1 MGNDTKVMLFALGI
15 ATSIGPLTGLGLSFT
30 ALSPLVMGGIVASIV
45 AALFTR
51 RMIYSQNFSKE
62 SFVMGAC
69 LCSASLAIGVG
80 LAAAATAVFPG
91 VTLGM

>member
-15 ATSIGPLTGLGLSFT
+15 ATSIGALTGLGLSFT
-30 ALSPLVMGGIVASIV
+30 ALSPLVMGGIVASVV

-62 SFVMGAC
+62 WVLVYVLQALQFELV
-69 LCSASLAIGVG
+69 LLQLQLLFSLV
-80 LAAAATAVFPG
+80 
-91 VTLGM
+91 